1 MALSGS
7 DIKAAGAGGDPTLP
21 SFFHKSQRV
30 RVSERGNV
38 LFYIFL
44 AVGLLAALTF
54 AFVGNDRDSVTT
66 QNATRITEDLH
77 AQVQLIKSAILE
89 CTMEFPGGGGD
100 MDGDGT
106 IDSADNPNNPYPVN
120 PSFADN
126 PYGPA
131 ADDNVRNLTCTGAD
145 SAAVAAMFSGANTK
159 GRSLPQPP
167 GGFGEWLYI
176 NDADGVRIRITGSND
191 AATVQALTRLT
202 ARFATCQ
209 ADLNYGACG
218 ATCFTAWI
226 LRAACP

>member
-1 MALSGS
+1 MGFSGL
-7 DIKAAGAGGDPTLP
+7 DIKAAGVGKNPLPPPFFAGRPA
-21 SFFHKSQRV
+21 
-30 RVSERGNV
+30 SESGSV

-54 AFVGNDRDSVTT
+54 AFVGNDRESVTT
-66 QNATRITEDLH
+66 QSAGRLTEDLYSQIH
-77 AQVQLIKSAILE
+77 LIKSAVLE
-89 CTMEFPGGGGD
+89 CAMEFPNGGGD

-131 ADDNVRNLTCTGAD
+131 ANDNVRNLTCTGAS
-145 SAAVAAMFSGANTK
+145 SAAEAAMFSGANTK

-176 NDADGVRIRITGSND
+176 NDAAGVRIRITGPNE
-191 AATVQALTRLT
+191 AATVQALTRLDQ
-202 ARFATCQ
+202 RFASCQ
-209 ADLNYGACG
+209 IDANYGGCG
-218 ATCFTAWI
+218 ATCLTAWI